1 MDEKVRL
8 INNFAWGTLADPV
21 KTGVEVGA
29 EVIPT
34 TVDTPEY
41 IGVDIDYELTESE
54 LMVAYVTI
62 SLNILFLLC
71 FIVYIIIKCC
81 CVTDRVI
88 YLNTFSKREEKK

>member
-1 MDEKVRL
+1 MRL
-8 INNFAWGTLADPV
+8 INAFAWGTLADPV
-21 KTGVEVGA
+21 KTGA
-29 EVIPT
+29 EVIPAEESVT
-34 TVDTPEY
+34 TEY